1 MNLNASTHHNFT
13 YVKKYIYNLHDFCT
27 CRYTLLVGKPPFET
41 SCLKDTY
48 MKIKKNEYHVPSRV
62 SLPAKN
68 LIMKLLKGDPTD
80 RPNMDTLLEEEFF
93 HTGKKQNDAGY
104 NIVIYKKVL
113 QFVTEY
119 SSPCL
124 KFLKTFF
131 FFCRLSPPSPSHQL
145 SDHGPQVWHPCPLG
159 GPVSTTAPGNQ
170 QSWWDLLDIID
181 ILLSWFSHCL
191 EDWIV
196 RITIEHDI
204 YVFFSRWKLKTPD
217 CTNRH

>member
-1 MNLNASTHHNFT
+1 MW
-13 YVKKYIYNLHDFCT
+13 KKYIYNLHDFCT

-119 SSPCL
+119 SCPCL
-124 KFLKTFF
+124 KFLKIFF
-131 FFCRLSPPSPSHQL
+131 FWFVGYLPPRLPTSCLTMAPRFDTLARSEAL
-145 SDHGPQVWHPCPLG
+145 SRRPL
-159 GPVSTTAPGNQ
+159 
-170 QSWWDLLDIID
+170 
-181 ILLSWFSHCL
+181 L
-191 EDWIV
+191 EI
-196 RITIEHDI
+196 
-204 YVFFSRWKLKTPD
+204 
-217 CTNRH
+217 NRAGEIH